1 MGQVSVR
8 SSPGTI
14 ASVTK
19 ALRIMEVVASDP
31 RGVTAR
37 SIADELGLALPT
49 TYHLLS
55 TLIDSGYVVH
65 LASEHRYALGYGVRR
80 LDRGLHR
87 QLAVEDDVAAAVRAL
102 HLEADAAAYYAVFR
116 EAGIVIAHVADS
128 ERRRRVQLLDVGFDE
143 SAHATAFGKVMLAG
157 MDRDQLHCY
166 LDGAGMAGLTR
177 STIVQPDQLERH
189 LTHVRE
195 SNVALEIGELQ
206 AGLSCMAA
214 PVRSPGG
221 DVIGSIAISLRSPE
235 FQARRWDIERAVR
248 TGANRVTRAL
258 RAAHRRAPG
267 ATVGT

>member
-1 MGQVSVR
+1 MGQAMVR

-14 ASVTK
+14 ASVAK
-19 ALRIMEVVASDP
+19 ALRVMEAVAADP

-37 SIADELGLALPT
+37 SIADDLGLALPT

-87 QLAVEDDVAAAVRAL
+87 QLAVEDDVAAAIRAL
-102 HLEADAAAYYAVFR
+102 HVEADAAAYYAVFR
-116 EAGIVIAHVADS
+116 EAGIVIAHIADS

-157 MDRDQLHCY
+157 MGRDQLHGY
-166 LDGAGMAGLTR
+166 LDAAGLAPLTGA
-177 STIVQPDQLERH
+177 TIVRRDQLERH
-189 LTHVRE
+189 LSHVRE
-195 SNVALEIGELQ
+195 ANVALEIGELQ
-206 AGLSCMAA
+206 AGLSCMAV

-221 DVIGSIAISLRSPE
+221 DVIGSVAISLPSPE

-248 TGANRVTRAL
+248 TGAGRVTRAL